1 MKSPMPC
8 NGLLGHEPQIPP
20 LRPIG
25 RDESSGRLPAG
36 VRQQHPKSTCER
48 ESSTTTLDA
57 ATGHLA
63 P

>member
-20 LRPIG
+20 LRPVA
-25 RDESSGRLPAG
+25 RDESLVGYRQVFAATPAK
-36 VRQQHPKSTCER
+36 PTCER
-48 ESSTTTLDA
+48 GSSTTTLDA